1 MVRAQRCSLG
11 VLICLFCLQ
20 IPQSQGQEC
29 AVGNSLFLKQYNYPY
44 PWWVVYPAD
53 VPGVANRALTL
64 RSALVTS
71 EEAFAEQVILG
82 IARNQTQAIAKSI
95 GASLPQTRDKPLL
108 SASGKLNC
116 VRNAQDLIVFLL
128 LHASEVLWDVCGK
141 NEMPSFKHKAA

>member
-1 MVRAQRCSLG
+1 MMVQ
-11 VLICLFCLQ
+11 VQWCLVGATLCLLCLQ
-20 IPQSQGQEC
+20 LVQGQPPAC
-29 AVGNSLFLKQYNYPY
+29 GAGNSLFQRQYNYPY

-95 GASLPQTRDKPLL
+95 G
-108 SASGKLNC
+108 
-116 VRNAQDLIVFLL
+116 
-128 LHASEVLWDVCGK
+128 DV
-141 NEMPSFKHKAA
+141 P